1 MKFHIPLAV
10 LNSMP
15 NYSNFDFETQEKRE
29 ITWYTKKRR
38 VQSAHAKS
46 KIMLESKR
54 KRKERQFI
62 FSSINFS
69 FSISFG
75 HEECWCFYSEI
86 TLTFFF
92 LSFLDLLKVRRATE
106 RSFLRYFSAWLN
118 YLLIKNRTDG
128 EETRNEIINF
138 LESIYWFSYS
148 GRKSLWL
155 IRKNLIHV
163 RWVKKI
169 Y

>member
-10 LNSMP
+10 FNSMP
-15 NYSNFDFETQEKRE
+15 NYSNFDFKTQEKRE

-92 LSFLDLLKVRRATE
+92 SLVFRPIKSPSSYWAKLFEIFFCMIKLSFNKKIE
-106 RSFLRYFSAWLN
+106 RMGRKQETK
-118 YLLIKNRTDG
+118 LLI
-128 EETRNEIINF
+128 F
-138 LESIYWFSYS
+138 
-148 GRKSLWL
+148 
-155 IRKNLIHV
+155 
-163 RWVKKI
+163 
-169 Y
+169 